1 MPLLIYLQFLI
12 LRIWSSCRWAYTI
25 SLCTWTQSGLLA
37 PLLCLLVTLLL
48 FCGFRHPD
56 WFGLTFPWPWSALTT
71 SSTISL
77 WMYLLQF
84 FLGIVTLLNHGFIA
98 DEYPTQK
105 TSTSTSF
112 GTCTL
117 VLSQDWHQTFDL
129 HPVARIASNSQIAS
143 LSRPCPPSQDLH
155 GGSGVLCV
163 ELSLRTALWQEACAL
178 SRLQRS
184 LDTWDTAFECA
195 QIPKSVC
202 STNWQ
207 FDRLVV
213 GMASRGLQEGPRKQA
228 ETAKALDE
236 ECQCKSTCCE
246 RQRQRSTFGR
256 SFSICPQC
264 CFSLAFGGNY
274 HYHSF
279 AISAVTVGAI
289 GDYADFGGCG
299 TGPCCPC
306 RVSGSHQSTS
316 QHSKCSGQSREATD
330 PKATSFRPSQD
341 VQCCESSFQGAQS
354 LTRCENQASRT
365 LVEAPSGFRELLG
378 TAVETLFRAA
388 VQLPESYPEST
399 TRPWHSPSNF
409 GRPQSEGRR
418 RCRIRHCA
426 RGSKHWRHRSHESGP
441 ASADGSPSMCQS
453 CQQSGDHGGLRRRS
467 TGTHLKAAK
476 IIGAVWWACQTWCLS
491 EGSDPLCLKCENRV
505 RVPHSNNPQLAEGA
519 DAYFALWQSA
529 ACTDAASASFLCMA
543 TACHSAIW
551 DTNFFFQDT
560 FTALGN
566 ALLLQ
571 GEVLLSLDRG
581 PWLQMTSKSDSPAT
595 LQPLLSILCGTRQ
608 KARQFKVRFQGNLDA
623 LHPDGSKSVEPLNVS
638 IADLDDTD
646 FHSLMAR
653 APSSQDALARSD
665 TESDAEIHTP
675 TSPSSLHDP
684 HDQRQ
689 WRSIQIYDLRANH
702 ARGRIQVLPAAA
714 AFIEA
719 RRLLGYTHH
728 EVAEIFTIS
737 PPPIDL
743 ARLHVQPLLLIGHGD
758 LRFGDNRIAVLID
771 VELHGPDF
779 DSVIETDRYTT
790 LLPDTV
796 TRDFLLRI
804 VGVNSY
810 CQLQSDKCLAWLRGQ
825 LLPQQSNRAYQLQHG
840 DYVRIAVPPFDQ
852 PPVSTHFAVR
862 ACQAGFSRDELI
874 QHYELHG
881 PDADSFHTAITN
893 EQDDPRDEEDA
904 QGLWQTNLCHRFREI
919 PAFLQGPTVG
929 ALKLDSDPPHL
940 PSFVV
945 NVEESDHQQVQRGLE
960 DIPRPFLDMH
970 SALLNKAAIACEEE
984 GPVAFIDTWFL
995 SGTRP
1000 FVTEHSRTLRVDQH
1014 LEDWERRLRH
1024 LWHDTIDPTSPIT
1037 FHWVWPVPRELPLRQ
1052 RLGHLLIT
1060 QNVANHIVPVHLT
1073 IHFAGTRRDAIGFAA
1088 ALLST
1093 PVEFK
1098 ATRDL
1103 LQLARVCLHRLCQLR
1118 WSDRIWQAND
1128 RIHVPAGTGL
1138 DFFLGTPVAR
1148 IGDEHGGE
1156 PAALA
1161 VDMVPN
1167 ALEEL
1172 PAPVH
1177 PPLEEF
1183 SPFIQNLYDAWLNL
1197 AVDGPGGL
1205 EAVLRVETWFLE
1217 SGYIRHNDE
1226 HRDVV
1231 LGEDFWNWE
1240 LTFQRRWQDMINPA
1254 VDVDYV
1260 LVTPT
1265 PVTASSP
1272 TEIHL
1277 ILSQLVREFEC
1288 PSIVTTYDNGVL
1300 QGRPYTAA
1308 ILLPA
1313 AVRCRDI
1320 ISHTGKTLFCPPHAP
1335 TTVCTCWHD
1344 GHELHTVERFPNRNG
1359 FAFILTVHRQFP
1371 RQQPQFWQDEEADT
1385 LPDPTAAS
1393 SFMQL
1398 HAQVTSSVPHNPAE
1412 ASSIS
1417 SWERPT
1423 AELVAHTQR
1432 PQGTKTQPVNL
1443 TLATLIE
1450 PPTFI
1455 TIDFQQAVDV
1465 RTQIL
1470 QWPLGVVQSAASVVK
1485 WHETTQH
1492 AFSTT
1497 PSWQQE
1503 PPSGISFYTDGSAA
1517 QLQGHRHSAAAVILI
1532 VHTRHGDRF
1541 GGFRCFDTSQ
1551 VGSAP
1556 HAEAA
1561 ALMTAVL
1568 WASQLANYATNMTA
1582 QPTGTWVSTMIAF
1595 LRGKQRKDSG
1605 KRMFIKPCITQ
1616 LAPWYNGLN
1625 IASTFTLRGNMYQR
1639 TRGILGTKQPTQLL
1653 GQPSHNGF
1661 QLRTFSP
1668 SNSVSVKTLR
1678 ANGFGC

>member
-1 MPLLIYLQFLI
+1 M
-12 LRIWSSCRWAYTI
+12 
-25 SLCTWTQSGLLA
+25 
-37 PLLCLLVTLLL
+37 
-48 FCGFRHPD
+48 
-56 WFGLTFPWPWSALTT
+56 
-71 SSTISL
+71 
-77 WMYLLQF
+77 
-84 FLGIVTLLNHGFIA
+84 
-98 DEYPTQK
+98 
-105 TSTSTSF
+105 
-112 GTCTL
+112 
-117 VLSQDWHQTFDL
+117 
-129 HPVARIASNSQIAS
+129 
-143 LSRPCPPSQDLH
+143 
-155 GGSGVLCV
+155 
-163 ELSLRTALWQEACAL
+163 
-178 SRLQRS
+178 
-184 LDTWDTAFECA
+184 
-195 QIPKSVC
+195 
-202 STNWQ
+202 
-207 FDRLVV
+207 
-213 GMASRGLQEGPRKQA
+213 
-228 ETAKALDE
+228 
-236 ECQCKSTCCE
+236 
-246 RQRQRSTFGR
+246 
-256 SFSICPQC
+256 
-264 CFSLAFGGNY
+264 
-274 HYHSF
+274 
-279 AISAVTVGAI
+279 
-289 GDYADFGGCG
+289 
-299 TGPCCPC
+299 
-306 RVSGSHQSTS
+306 
-316 QHSKCSGQSREATD
+316 
-330 PKATSFRPSQD
+330 
-341 VQCCESSFQGAQS
+341 
-354 LTRCENQASRT
+354 
-365 LVEAPSGFRELLG
+365 
-378 TAVETLFRAA
+378 
-388 VQLPESYPEST
+388 
-399 TRPWHSPSNF
+399 
-409 GRPQSEGRR
+409 
-418 RCRIRHCA
+418 
-426 RGSKHWRHRSHESGP
+426 
-441 ASADGSPSMCQS
+441 
-453 CQQSGDHGGLRRRS
+453 
-467 TGTHLKAAK
+467 
-476 IIGAVWWACQTWCLS
+476 
-491 EGSDPLCLKCENRV
+491 
-505 RVPHSNNPQLAEGA
+505 PHSIDPQLAEGA
-519 DAYFALWQSA
+519 DAYSAFLQSA
-529 ACTDAASASFLCMA
+529 ACTEAAPASFLCMA

-571 GEVLLSLDRG
+571 GEVLLSLDRE
-581 PWLQMTSKSDSPAT
+581 PWLQMTSKRDSPAT

-608 KARQFKVRFQGNLDA
+608 KARQFKVRFQNNLDA
-623 LHPDGSKSVEPLNVS
+623 LHFDGSKSVEPLNVS

-646 FHSLMAR
+646 LHSLMAR
-653 APSSQDALARSD
+653 APSSQNALARSD

-810 CQLQSDKCLAWLRGQ
+810 CHLQSDKCLAWLRGQ

-862 ACQAGFSRDELI
+862 ACQAGSSRDELI

-929 ALKLDSDPPHL
+929 ALKLDSDTPHL

-970 SALLNKAAIACEEE
+970 SALLNKAAIACDEE

-995 SGTRP
+995 SGARP
-1000 FVTEHSRTLRVDQH
+1000 YVTEHSRTLRVDQY

-1128 RIHVPAGTGL
+1128 RIQVPEGTGL
-1138 DFFLGTPVAR
+1138 DFFLGTPGAR
-1148 IGDEHGGE
+1148 IGDEHRGE

-1161 VDMVPN
+1161 VDMIPN

-1240 LTFQRRWQDMINPA
+1240 HTFQRRWLDMINPA

-1313 AVRCRDI
+1313 AVRCGDI
-1320 ISHTGKTLFCPPHAP
+1320 ISHTGKTLFCPPHTP

-1344 GHELHTVERFPNRNG
+1344 GQELHPVERFPNRNG

-1371 RQQPQFWQDEEADT
+1371 RQQPRFWQDEEADT

-1393 SFMQL
+1393 SFLQL
-1398 HAQVTSSVPHNPAE
+1398 HARVTSNAPHKSADD
-1412 ASSIS
+1412 SSNS
-1417 SWERPT
+1417 LWERPT

-1432 PQGTKTQPVNL
+1432 PQETKSQPVTL
-1443 TLATLIE
+1443 TLDTLIE

-1455 TIDFQQAVDV
+1455 AIDFQQVIDV

-1470 QWPLGVVQSAASVVK
+1470 QWPLGVVQPAASVVK
-1485 WHETTQH
+1485 WHETTQQ

-1503 PPSGISFYTDGSAA
+1503 TPSGISFYTDGSAA
-1517 QLQGHRHSAAAVILI
+1517 QLQGHWHSAAAVILI

-1541 GGFRCFDTSQ
+1541 GGFRCFETSQ

-1561 ALMTAVL
+1561 ALLTAVL
-1568 WASQLANYATNMTA
+1568 WASQLCDQYENSIHWNVSFNYDCFSAGKTA
-1582 QPTGTWVSTMIAF
+1582 QGLWQAYVHQELHYTTRSIVQWFEHRFNIHIVWQHVPAHQGHPWNEAADAVAWAALSFWLPVEDFQPLQLRFCQDPACQWLWMLETSEKGQPDVPITVNGKMRLNASAALPSTTQPIHHPFQTRQESEQADTILISLVLKCATANVLTLYQNKSAHGKGLTARHEVLLRSVEEEGLHLIGVQETRSQMQGHCAHLGYHILSAPATSKGVGGVQLWVRQYWCTSSGSITLTHEHLRIVAWTSQTLVVRLWRDELKMIIVVAHAPNCPTFDQATGFWDELTASIPTALRSWPLIALVDANARVGSFVSAAVGSFGAEDENVAGECFHRWLHEQELFLPQTFEQYHQGEHTTWQHSTGATARLDYVALASNFHHSQLSSKLANVDLSLHNTDHFCVRVDIP
-1595 LRGKQRKDSG
+1595 LKCRVTPSRSYRKQRHDQPQCDLPPPSVSWNCDVHTHAAILQKWLHQTSAPKTRPTRRKTHLQDTTWHMIRW
-1605 KRMFIKPCITQ
+1605 KRFH
-1616 LAPWYNGLN
+1616 WNR
-1625 IASTFTLRGNMYQR
+1625 LRALLKTER
-1639 TRGILGTKQPTQLL
+1639 LGLL
-1653 GQPSHNGF
+1653 GEVFRFWRSQHPCPIDQSKRPWLRLLDRTLAFHMSQFSQTAEPHFPSS
-1661 QLRTFSP
+1661 QD
-1668 SNSVSVKTLR
+1668 
-1678 ANGFGC
+1678 